1 MADLP
6 KRELGRTGL
15 QVTMLGYGAMELRGA
30 PRGRDVT
37 EAQAET
43 ILNAVLDAGINY
55 IDTSI
60 DYGLSEER
68 IGRYLSGRRSE
79 YYLASKCGCLVGA
92 PPAPRG
98 QRNPHVFTPDNIKAG
113 VEQSLTRM
121 HTEYLDVLQFH
132 ASPSKQTLEE
142 NGALETVLAL
152 KEAGMVR
159 YIGMSSTLPNLTEHV
174 AMGVFDVFQIPYSA
188 VEREHEALIAAA
200 AAAGAGI
207 VIRGGAAK
215 GAPSAEKQAGGQ
227 WERWR
232 QAHLDSLLG
241 DLTPMEF
248 ILRFTFTHPDMD
260 TNIVGTIS
268 PAHLQDN
275 LHALQQGPLPP
286 DLYAEAKRRLAAVGL
301 VPTGVS

>member
-1 MADLP
+1 MTIA

-15 QVTMLGYGAMELRGA
+15 QVTALGYGAMELRGA
-30 PRGRDVT
+30 PRARDIT

-68 IGRYLSGRRSE
+68 IGRYIGHRRAE

-98 QRNPHVFTPDNIKAG
+98 QSGPHIFTRENVVAG
-113 VEQSLTRM
+113 VEQSLARM
-121 HTEYLDVLQFH
+121 KTDYLDVVQFH
-132 ASPSKQTLEE
+132 SSPSRQTLEAQ
-142 NGALETVLAL
+142 GALDAL
-152 KEAGMVR
+152 LELKAAGKVR
-159 YIGMSSTLPNLTEHV
+159 FIGMSGTLPNLTDHI

-188 VEREHEALIAAA
+188 VEREHEAAIAAA
-200 AAAGAGI
+200 ARSGAGI

-215 GAPSAEKQAGGQ
+215 GAPTEGKQAGLQ

-232 QAHLDSLLG
+232 RAQLDDLLDG
-241 DLTPMEF
+241 MSAMEF
-248 ILRFTFTHPDMD
+248 ILRFTFANLDLD
-260 TNIVGTIS
+260 TTIVGTIS
-268 PAHLQDN
+268 PDHLRAN
-275 LHALQQGPLPP
+275 LDILQQGPLPP
-286 DLYAEAKRRLAAVGL
+286 DLYEEAKNRLAA
-301 VPTGVS
+301 TGSAP

>member
-1 MADLP
+1 MSDLP

-30 PRGRDVT
+30 PRGREVT

-68 IGRYLSGRRSE
+68 IGRYIAHRRSE

-92 PPAPRG
+92 AQAPPG
-98 QRNPHVFTPDNIKAG
+98 QRSPHLFTRDNIMAG
-113 VEQSLTRM
+113 VEQSLRRM
-121 HTEYLDVLQFH
+121 HTDYLDLVQFH
-132 ASPSKQTLEE
+132 ASPSRQTLEE
-142 NGALETVLAL
+142 HGALETVLAL
-152 KEAGMVR
+152 KEAGTVR
-159 YIGMSSTLPNLTEHV
+159 HIGMSSTLPNLPEHI

-188 VEREHEALIAAA
+188 VEREHEAVITAAA
-200 AAAGAGI
+200 EAGAGI

-215 GAPSAEKQAGGQ
+215 GAPSDGKHTGRQ
-227 WERWR
+227 WQQWQKAR
-232 QAHLDSLLG
+232 LDDLLG
-241 DLTPMEF
+241 DMTPMEF
-248 ILRFTFTHPDMD
+248 ILRFTFTHPDMH
-260 TNIVGTIS
+260 TNIVGTIN

-275 LHALQQGPLPP
+275 LNALLKGPLPP
-286 DLYAEAKRRLAAVGL
+286 DLYAEAKRRLAEVGI
-301 VPTGVS
+301 VPQGN